1 MSVRLRAGMG
11 PDMGARMGP
20 DMGARMGP
28 VMGPVLGGVMGG
40 DMGGDMGP
48 DMGPDMGA
56 SMAAAAKA
64 TPRKIHRPLAM
75 VVANQCQRPVASF
88 EHQRCEC
95 SLHQSGSR
103 RRKYIKV
110 RSFEFSFRNGSGGGH
125 GETTPKKTQAAEID
139 HF

>member
-28 VMGPVLGGVMGG
+28 VMGGVMGG
-40 DMGGDMGP
+40 DMGG

-64 TPRKIHRPLAM
+64 TPRKIDRPLAM
-75 VVANQCQRPVASF
+75 VVANQCQRPVASL

-103 RRKYIKV
+103 RRKYLKV

>member
-40 DMGGDMGP
+40 DMGG

>member
-20 DMGARMGP
+20 DMGARMGAR
-28 VMGPVLGGVMGG
+28 MGP

-48 DMGPDMGA
+48 DMGGDMGA

-64 TPRKIHRPLAM
+64 TPRKIDRPLAM
-75 VVANQCQRPVASF
+75 VVANQCQRPVASL

>member
-1 MSVRLRAGMG
+1 MSVRLSAGMG

-28 VMGPVLGGVMGG
+28 DMGARMGARMGP

-48 DMGPDMGA
+48 DMGGDMGA

-64 TPRKIHRPLAM
+64 TPRKIDRPLAM
-75 VVANQCQRPVASF
+75 VVANQCQRPVASL

>member
-1 MSVRLRAGMG
+1 MSVRLSAGMG

-48 DMGPDMGA
+48 DMGADMGA

-64 TPRKIHRPLAM
+64 TPRKIDRPLAM
-75 VVANQCQRPVASF
+75 VVANQCQRPVASL

>member
-20 DMGARMGP
+20 DMGARMGAR
-28 VMGPVLGGVMGG
+28 MGP

-64 TPRKIHRPLAM
+64 TPRKIDRPLAM
-75 VVANQCQRPVASF
+75 VVANQCQRPVASL

>member
-20 DMGARMGP
+20 VMGP
-28 VMGPVLGGVMGG
+28 VMGGVMGG

-64 TPRKIHRPLAM
+64 TPRKIDRPLAM
-75 VVANQCQRPVASF
+75 VVANQCQRPVASL

>member
-11 PDMGARMGP
+11 PDMGARMG
-20 DMGARMGP
+20 ARMGP
-28 VMGPVLGGVMGG
+28 

-64 TPRKIHRPLAM
+64 TPRKIDRPLAM
-75 VVANQCQRPVASF
+75 VVANQCQRPVASL

>member
-1 MSVRLRAGMG
+1 MG

-20 DMGARMGP
+20 DMGARMGAR
-28 VMGPVLGGVMGG
+28 MGP

-48 DMGPDMGA
+48 DMGGDMGA

-64 TPRKIHRPLAM
+64 TPRKIDRPLAM

>member
-20 DMGARMGP
+20 DMGSR
-28 VMGPVLGGVMGG
+28 
-40 DMGGDMGP
+40 MGP
-48 DMGPDMGA
+48 DMGGDMGA

-64 TPRKIHRPLAM
+64 TPRKIDRPLAM
-75 VVANQCQRPVASF
+75 VVANQCQRPVASL

>member
-20 DMGARMGP
+20 
-28 VMGPVLGGVMGG
+28 VMGPVLGG
-40 DMGGDMGP
+40 DMGG

-64 TPRKIHRPLAM
+64 TPRKIDRPLAM
-75 VVANQCQRPVASF
+75 VVANQCQRPVASL